1 MVFLTIKLKKCI
13 TSSQVLTKQRH
24 FCKSMYN
31 MIKVADVSLF
41 LDGSQILSSLCL
53 DLKAHRTHVLLG
65 PSGCG
70 KSTLLKIILG
80 IYTPSKG
87 KVFIDGVFLN
97 PKNQRQF
104 VQKMGYCVQDGGL
117 FPSLTARQNI
127 LLVPTLRR
135 KNPKKSQEKL
145 MYLLE
150 LVQVEEKTLDLYPF
164 ALSGGEKQRV
174 ALMRALI
181 CDPNI
186 LLMDEPLGA
195 LDPIKRQSLQE
206 ELHRIFK
213 TLKKTVIFVTHD
225 IFEASY
231 LSQNVILMSKGSII
245 QVGPFEDLI
254 NSPASQFVSD
264 FIQVQQK
271 GHLL

>member
-1 MVFLTIKLKKCI
+1 
-13 TSSQVLTKQRH
+13 
-24 FCKSMYN
+24 
-31 MIKVADVSLF
+31 MIKIADVSLF
-41 LDGSQILSSLCL
+41 LNGSQILSSLCL
-53 DLKAHRTHVLLG
+53 DLEAHKTHVLLG

-70 KSTLLKIILG
+70 KSTFLKIILG

-87 KVFIDGVFLN
+87 KILIDGMPLN

-104 VQKMGYCVQDGGL
+104 VQNMGYCVQDGGL
-117 FPSLTARQNI
+117 FPSLTAKENI

-135 KNPKKSQEKL
+135 KNPKKSQERL
-145 MYLLE
+145 TYLSE
-150 LVQVEEKTLDLYPF
+150 LVQVEEKTLDLYPS

-174 ALMRALI
+174 ALMRALM

-195 LDPIKRQSLQE
+195 LDPIKRHSLQK

-225 IFEASY
+225 IFETSY
-231 LSQNVILMSKGSII
+231 LSQNVILMSKGSIV
-245 QVGPFEDLI
+245 QVGPFKDMVTSPI
-254 NSPASQFVSD
+254 NQFVSD

-271 GHLL
+271 GHTL